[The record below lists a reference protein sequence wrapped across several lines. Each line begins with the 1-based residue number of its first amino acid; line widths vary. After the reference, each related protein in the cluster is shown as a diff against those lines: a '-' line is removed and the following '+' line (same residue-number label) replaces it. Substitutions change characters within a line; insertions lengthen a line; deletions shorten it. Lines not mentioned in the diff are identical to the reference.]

1 MRCATS
7 SPDFDVVA
15 RAIPAQKLDLVRT
28 LRASGEIVAVT
39 GDGVNDVP
47 ALQGADV
54 GIAMGERGTRTARE
68 VGSIVLL
75 DDNFRTIVRAISE
88 GRQLFRNLKLSFAYL
103 LMVHMPLVATAA
115 LIPFAGFPVLYL
127 PMHVVWL
134 ELIIH
139 PTALLVFQELP
150 PSDDLE
156 PVQRNSK
163 LRFFD
168 WREWL
173 LIGMIGTLVIVLIVA
188 GYLRSLG
195 ANHDVE
201 HARSMALVALI
212 VASATMTAGLT
223 RLRSRASIIAVLA
236 TISSALV
243 LVQVTSLASVLHL
256 SPLHADDWAI
266 AGLGGLVVGSLAAF
280 LPSSRAQ
287 NVYQREIPAS
297 GHQREGDR
305 P

>member
-1 MRCATS
+1 
-7 SPDFDVVA
+7 
-15 RAIPAQKLDLVRT
+15 
-28 LRASGEIVAVT
+28 
-39 GDGVNDVP
+39 
-47 ALQGADV
+47 
-54 GIAMGERGTRTARE
+54 
-68 VGSIVLL
+68 
-75 DDNFRTIVRAISE
+75 
-88 GRQLFRNLKLSFAYL
+88 
-103 LMVHMPLVATAA
+103 MVHMPLVATAA
-115 LIPFAGFPVLYL
+115 LIPFAGFPLLYL

-150 PSDDLE
+150 PSGDLE

-173 LIGMIGTLVIVLIVA
+173 LIGLIGTLVIVLIVA

-236 TISSALV
+236 TIGSALV
-243 LVQVTSLASVLHL
+243 LVQVPSFASVLHL

-280 LPSSRAQ
+280 LPSLAGTKRVSERNPGQ
-287 NVYQREIPAS
+287 PSPA
-297 GHQREGDR
+297 RR
-305 P
+305 

>member
-7 SPDFDVVA
+7 SPDFDVAA

-28 LRASGEIVAVT
+28 L
-39 GDGVNDVP
+39 
-47 ALQGADV
+47 
-54 GIAMGERGTRTARE
+54 
-68 VGSIVLL
+68 
-75 DDNFRTIVRAISE
+75 
-88 GRQLFRNLKLSFAYL
+88 
-103 LMVHMPLVATAA
+103 
-115 LIPFAGFPVLYL
+115 
-127 PMHVVWL
+127 
-134 ELIIH
+134 
-139 PTALLVFQELP
+139 
-150 PSDDLE
+150 
-156 PVQRNSK
+156 
-163 LRFFD
+163 
-168 WREWL
+168 
-173 LIGMIGTLVIVLIVA
+173 
-188 GYLRSLG
+188 
-195 ANHDVE
+195 
-201 HARSMALVALI
+201 
-212 VASATMTAGLT
+212 
-223 RLRSRASIIAVLA
+223 RASIIAVLA